1 METHL
6 VHQLTATFEGHAQQT
21 ETGVEYWLARDLQ
34 LRQVG
39 EFSGCDRQGK
49 NRMRGVG
56 PRGAEPFSRR
66 QENGQNRIWNGAEGG
81 THGARMLPREG
92 RAYEQ

>member
-34 LRQVG
+34 QLLGYAEQLQSDRYHQGQDRLR
-39 EFSGCDRQGK
+39 FLTWFPIILLTSTK
-49 NRMRGVG
+49 
-56 PRGAEPFSRR
+56 
-66 QENGQNRIWNGAEGG
+66 
-81 THGARMLPREG
+81 
-92 RAYEQ
+92 